1 MISDFTL
8 AENRQNPYPIYKSL
22 REQSPLWQSPIYG
35 HWVLSK
41 YEDVK
46 QAAKSKNLIMD
57 QSGIP
62 PRLVSEWRNKIE
74 LLQQITKTP
83 FGSDGVMHDRMQ
95 QALVGALNRTRVA
108 EERTKIR
115 SLVNKIIDKHIN
127 NGTMDFVNDLAHP
140 LTLCSVFSLVG
151 INQDIIDH
159 VAYNSVEVLGKNA
172 IIKLL
177 IPGMG
182 SLTRDDVVQAVRTHS
197 KLIEYAKLSIEENRL
212 NPKDNLISVLL
223 TAMDRNEITEEEMF
237 SNLFAIQYTSLDGA
251 PSLLGNTIIA
261 LDNSPQQKS
270 LLVNNISLA
279 TETVKEVLR
288 YDSSVLAFIRVVSE
302 GFTIHDKTLPNG
314 SIVIGLIGSANRDPD
329 MFPNPDQFDIL
340 RENKNHLSFSTG
352 VHKCLGAAL
361 ITLIAEEMVTAVYS
375 RLPGIRIKP
384 GTVLEYTEP
393 WMIRGVKS
401 LPVVW

>member
-1 MISDFTL
+1 
-8 AENRQNPYPIYKSL
+8 
-22 REQSPLWQSPIYG
+22 
-35 HWVLSK
+35 
-41 YEDVK
+41 
-46 QAAKSKNLIMD
+46 
-57 QSGIP
+57 
-62 PRLVSEWRNKIE
+62 
-74 LLQQITKTP
+74 
-83 FGSDGVMHDRMQ
+83 MQ
-95 QALVGALNRTRVA
+95 QALIGALNRARVA
-108 EERTKIR
+108 EERTKIQ

-127 NGTMDFVNDLAHP
+127 NGAMDFVNDLAHP

-151 INQDIIDH
+151 INQDIIDQ

-182 SLTRDDVVQAVRTHS
+182 SLTRDDVVQAVRTHK
-197 KLIEYAKLSIEENRL
+197 KLIEYAKLSIVENKIRPS
-212 NPKDNLISVLL
+212 NNLISVLL
-223 TAMDRNEITEEEMF
+223 SAVDRNEITEEEML

-261 LDNSPQQKS
+261 LNNFPEQKK
-270 LLVNNISLA
+270 LLINDITLVP
-279 TETVKEVLR
+279 ETIKEILR
-288 YDSSVLAFIRVVSE
+288 YDTAVQAFVRVVSDE
-302 GFTIHDKTLPNG
+302 FTVQDKTLTNG
-314 SIVIGLIGSANRDPD
+314 TIVVGLIGSANRDPD

-361 ITLIAEEMVTAVYS
+361 ITLIAEEMLTAVYS

>member
-8 AENRQNPYPIYKSL
+8 AENRQNPYSIYTSL
-22 REQSPLWQSPIYG
+22 REQSALWQSPIYG

-46 QAAKSKNLIMD
+46 LAAKSKNLIMD
-57 QSGIP
+57 QSDIP
-62 PRLVSEWRNKIE
+62 TRPGTEWRNNIE
-74 LLQQITKTP
+74 LLQQLTNTP

-95 QALVGALNRTRVA
+95 QALIGALNRTRVA
-108 EERTKIR
+108 EERTKIQ
-115 SLVNKIIDKHIN
+115 SLVHNIIDKHIN
-127 NGTMDFVNDLAHP
+127 NGTMDFINDLAHP
-140 LTLCSVFSLVG
+140 LALCSVFSLVG
-151 INQDIIDH
+151 INQDIIDQ

-182 SLTRDDVVQAVRTHS
+182 SLTRDDVVQAVRTHK
-197 KLIEYAKLSIEENRL
+197 KLIEYAKLSIVENKIRPS
-212 NPKDNLISVLL
+212 NNLISVLL
-223 TAMDRNEITEEEMF
+223 SAVDRNEITEEEML

-261 LDNSPQQKS
+261 LNNFPEQKK
-270 LLVNNISLA
+270 LLINDITLVP
-279 TETVKEVLR
+279 ETIKEILR
-288 YDSSVLAFIRVVSE
+288 YDTAVQAFVRVVSDE
-302 GFTIHDKTLPNG
+302 FTVQDKTLPNG
-314 SIVIGLIGSANRDPD
+314 TIVVGLIGSANRDPD
-329 MFPNPDQFDIL
+329 MFSNPDQFDIL